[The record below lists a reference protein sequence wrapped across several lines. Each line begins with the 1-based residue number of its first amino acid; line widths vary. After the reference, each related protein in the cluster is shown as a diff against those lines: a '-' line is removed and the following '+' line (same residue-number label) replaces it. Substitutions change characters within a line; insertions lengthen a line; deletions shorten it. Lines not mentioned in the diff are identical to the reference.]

1 LAPTST
7 DIEVSFFPAAAAF
20 GRPGEAGGESYILTQ
35 ISLLVRFQQIL
46 EGASVTPLSATTAV
60 APAVP
65 WYRTITGQQWQALAA
80 AKLGWMLDAMDFM
93 LYVVALNQLRS
104 YFGFNDATAG
114 LLATV
119 ALVMSG
125 VGGLT
130 FGYVADR
137 FGRTRALMG
146 TIALFSIAS
155 VGAATSQSVWQLMAW
170 RALLG
175 LGMGGEW
182 ASGAVLVSETWP
194 AEHRNKAISI
204 MQSGWALGN
213 ILALLAGQ
221 AILGW
226 APFGQDSWRL
236 LFTLGILPAFFAI
249 WIRRY
254 VKEPEKWAAGRAT
267 AHTAPNPF
275 AEIFGRTLI
284 ARTVLIILL
293 GGAVQFG
300 YWGVFTWL
308 PSFLGRPMAA
318 GGAGLDVVRSL
329 GWLIPV
335 QLGAYA
341 GYLTF
346 GFIADRLGRRQ
357 AFVLFMV
364 GAAVLAPIYGQFAR
378 TPVVLMLAGPLL
390 GYFASGHFSMFGG
403 FVAELFPTRIRAT
416 GQGTSYNI
424 GRMAGAVAPYVIGA
438 VATIPG
444 VGIGLALGVTSAFFL
459 LAAGLVFTLPDRSG
473 QALD

>member
-1 LAPTST
+1 LSRTAIST
-7 DIEVSFFPAAAAF
+7 
-20 GRPGEAGGESYILTQ
+20 
-35 ISLLVRFQQIL
+35 
-46 EGASVTPLSATTAV
+46 ASSP
-60 APAVP
+60 VP
-65 WYRTITGQQWQALAA
+65 WYRTITREQWRALAA
-80 AKLGWMLDAMDFM
+80 AKVGWMLDAMDFM

-104 YFGFNDATAG
+104 YFGFNDAMAG

-155 VGAATSQSVWQLMAW
+155 LGAATSQSVIQLMFW

-204 MQSGWALGN
+204 MQSGWALGY
-213 ILALLAGQ
+213 ILALLSAQ
-221 AILGW
+221 VILGF

-254 VKEPEKWAAGRAT
+254 VKEPEKWTSGRSAAHA
-267 AHTAPNPF
+267 AQNPF
-275 AEIFGRTLI
+275 REIFGRALISRTL
-284 ARTVLIILL
+284 LIIAL
-293 GGAVQFG
+293 GGAVQFA
-300 YWGVFTWL
+300 YWGLFFWL
-308 PSFLGRPMAA
+308 PPFLSRPVEQ
-318 GGAGLDVVRSL
+318 GGAGMGVVGSL
-329 GWLIPV
+329 QWIVLM
-335 QLGAYA
+335 QLGAYL

-346 GFIADRLGRRQ
+346 GFIADRLGRRRT
-357 AFVLFMV
+357 FVLFMLC
-364 GAAVLAPIYGQFAR
+364 AATIVPIYGQMAR
-378 TPVVLMLAGPLL
+378 SPQVLLVLSPLL
-390 GYFASGHFSMFGG
+390 GYFGHGYFSMFGSLI
-403 FVAELFPTRIRAT
+403 AELFPTVARAT
-416 GQGTSYNI
+416 GQGTSYNA
-424 GRMAGAVAPYVIGA
+424 GRMAGAIAPFTIGA
-438 VATIPG
+438 VATLPG
-444 VGIGLALGVTSAFFL
+444 VGIGLALGLTSAFFV
-459 LAAGLVFTLPDRSG
+459 AAALLVFTLPDRSG
-473 QALD
+473 QVLE

>member
-1 LAPTST
+1 
-7 DIEVSFFPAAAAF
+7 VS
-20 GRPGEAGGESYILTQ
+20 
-35 ISLLVRFQQIL
+35 
-46 EGASVTPLSATTAV
+46 
-60 APAVP
+60 PAVP
-65 WYRTITGQQWQALAA
+65 WYRTITREQWRVLAA
-80 AKLGWMLDAMDFM
+80 AKLGWMLDSMDFM

-104 YFGFNDATAG
+104 YFGFNDAMAG

-130 FGYVADR
+130 FGYIADR

-146 TIALFSIAS
+146 TIALFSLAS
-155 VGAATSQSVWQLMAW
+155 LGAATSQSVWQLMFW
-170 RALLG
+170 RAVLG

-194 AEHRNKAISI
+194 PEHRNKAISI
-204 MQSGWALGN
+204 MQSGWALGY
-213 ILALLAGQ
+213 ILALLAAA
-221 AILGW
+221 AILGA
-226 APFGQDSWRL
+226 APLGADSWRL
-236 LFTLGILPAFFAI
+236 LFTLGILPAFFAL

-254 VKEPEKWAAGRAT
+254 VREPEKWTQGRA
-267 AHTAPNPF
+267 AALQAGNPF
-275 AEIFGRTLI
+275 REIFGRALIGRTL
-284 ARTVLIILL
+284 LIILL

-308 PSFLGRPMAA
+308 PGFLGRSVEA
-318 GGAGLDVVRSL
+318 GGAGMNVVRSL

-335 QLGAYA
+335 QLGAYV

-357 AFVLFMV
+357 AFVLFMI
-364 GAAVLAPIYGQFAR
+364 GAAVLAPLYGQFAR
-378 TPVVLMLAGPLL
+378 SPLVLMLAGPLL
-390 GYFASGHFSMFGG
+390 GYFASGHFSMFGS

-416 GQGTSYNI
+416 GQGTSYNL

-459 LAAGLVFTLPDRSG
+459 LAAVLVFTLPDRSG

>member
-1 LAPTST
+1 LPATAT
-7 DIEVSFFPAAAAF
+7 VAAA
-20 GRPGEAGGESYILTQ
+20 Q
-35 ISLLVRFQQIL
+35 
-46 EGASVTPLSATTAV
+46 
-60 APAVP
+60 P
-65 WYRTITGQQWQALAA
+65 WYRTITREQWLALAA
-80 AKLGWMLDAMDFM
+80 AKVGWMLDAMDFT

-104 YFGFNDATAG
+104 YFGFDDAMAG
-114 LLATV
+114 LLGTV

-146 TIALFSIAS
+146 TIALCSIAS
-155 VGAATSQSVWQLMAW
+155 LGAATSQTVIQLMLW

-194 AEHRNKAISI
+194 PEHRNKAISI
-204 MQSGWALGN
+204 MQSGWALGYL
-213 ILALLAGQ
+213 LALLSAQ
-221 AILGW
+221 VILGS
-226 APFGQDSWRL
+226 APFGPDSWRL
-236 LFTLGILPAFFAI
+236 LFMLGILPALFTI

-254 VKEPEKWAAGRAT
+254 VREPEKWKAGRAS
-267 AHTAPNPF
+267 AQAGQNPF
-275 AEIFGRTLI
+275 REIFGRALIGRTL
-284 ARTVLIILL
+284 LIIAL
-293 GGAVQFG
+293 GGCVQFG
-300 YWGVFTWL
+300 YWGLYTWL
-308 PSFLGRPMAA
+308 PGFLGRPVSA

-346 GFIADRLGRRQ
+346 GFIADRLGRRP
-357 AFVLFMV
+357 AFVLFMI
-364 GAAVLAPIYGQFAR
+364 GAAVLAPIYGQYAR
-378 TPVVLMLAGPLL
+378 SPLVLMLAGPLL
-390 GYFASGHFSMFGG
+390 GYFSSGHFSMFGS

-424 GRMAGAVAPYVIGA
+424 GRMAGAIAPYTIGK
-438 VATIPG
+438 VATISG

-459 LAAGLVFTLPDRSG
+459 LAAALVFTLPDRSG